1 MSIDALSFRQYPG
14 ADASVASVALPPSS
28 IVPDAIQQ
36 ALPTKFLKSVI
47 KPLGS
52 NTVQS
57 GQPLEFNLPFS
68 NGQFLKAG
76 SMYITCNLKLS
87 TNNTATVFGFKGA
100 QGSANRLFNRLTL
113 TYGSQVIEDL
123 NFYGKMCSDVINP
136 WLYSSQNENVQSAI
150 FGGCAGAPNH
160 LPFSQATGAL
170 SNQLAVHPNTN
181 YSATGAGTQGAIEH
195 RLVIPIMSSF
205 LQGGVSGED
214 IPLFA
219 MSAPMSLRFLV
230 DATTNV
236 FQVPAGAIN
245 TWELND
251 ISLVY
256 TSIQPDASYVATLVQ
271 AMNSQG
277 KMFPISI
284 NTVNSFQPALSNST
298 SVLQTINARSINAVA
313 VAFNNASENNGILG
327 SGFCKAYTGATASDV
342 GTLRLYLDNELINM
356 YPDGL
361 QKASDRLAESLTA
374 IYGNLTDMDISLPF
388 SLVPSQ
394 NTYGSYM
401 GQYFVNWINTQCYR
415 DADCVKRG
423 IPASQLRLDITAS
436 NTQSGDVVV
445 VYTFYEKIIFFG
457 ALGSM
462 QVVQ

>member
-1 MSIDALSFRQYPG
+1 
-14 ADASVASVALPPSS
+14 
-28 IVPDAIQQ
+28 
-36 ALPTKFLKSVI
+36 
-47 KPLGS
+47 
-52 NTVQS
+52 
-57 GQPLEFNLPFS
+57 
-68 NGQFLKAG
+68 
-76 SMYITCNLKLS
+76 
-87 TNNTATVFGFKGA
+87 
-100 QGSANRLFNRLTL
+100 
-113 TYGSQVIEDL
+113 
-123 NFYGKMCSDVINP
+123 
-136 WLYSSQNENVQSAI
+136 
-150 FGGCAGAPNH
+150 
-160 LPFSQATGAL
+160 
-170 SNQLAVHPNTN
+170 
-181 YSATGAGTQGAIEH
+181 
-195 RLVIPIMSSF
+195 
-205 LQGGVSGED
+205 
-214 IPLFA
+214 
-219 MSAPMSLRFLV
+219 MSLRFLV
-230 DATTNV
+230 DATTNI

-271 AMNSQG
+271 AMNTQG

-284 NTVNSFQPALSNST
+284 NTVNSFQPSLSNST

-327 SGFCKAYTGATASDV
+327 SGFCKAYTGATAADV
-342 GTLRLYLDNELINM
+342 GTIRLYLDNELINM

-361 QKASDRLAESLTA
+361 QKAADRLAETLTA
-374 IYGNLTDMDISLPF
+374 IYGNLTDHDISLPF

-401 GQYFVNWINTQCYR
+401 GQYFVNWISTQCYR

-445 VYTFYEKIIFFG
+445 IYTFYEKIIFFG